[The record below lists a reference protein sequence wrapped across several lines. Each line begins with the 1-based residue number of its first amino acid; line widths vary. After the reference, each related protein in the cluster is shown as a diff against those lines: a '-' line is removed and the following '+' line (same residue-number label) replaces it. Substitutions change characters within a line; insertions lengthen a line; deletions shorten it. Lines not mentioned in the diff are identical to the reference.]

1 MNKKPNAFTVGL
13 FAFVGV
19 FLFMP
24 NTLNNANLRVKFSPL
39 IRRAEIKY
47 GIPEDMLFRL
57 IKTESNFNPNA
68 YNAGSGAI
76 GLGQFVLKWHPN
88 ITRDQALNPDFAI
101 DYAGKYLSSLAKQLK
116 GDWKS
121 AVAAYNWGI
130 GNLQKQGIANAPL
143 ETVNYIK
150 KVYYG

>member
-1 MNKKPNAFTVGL
+1 MKKKPNTFTVGL

-24 NTLNNANLRVKFSPL
+24 NAINNANLRVKYATA

-47 GIPEDMLFRL
+47 GIPENMLFRL

-68 YNAGSGAI
+68 YNTSSGAT
-76 GLGQFVLKWHPN
+76 GLAQLVLKWHPSV
-88 ITRDQALNPDFAI
+88 TKAQALDGEFAI

-116 GDWKS
+116 GDWKQ

-130 GNLQKQGIANAPL
+130 GNLQRQGIAAAPR
-143 ETVNYIK
+143 ETVDYIK

>member
-1 MNKKPNAFTVGL
+1 MKKKPNALTVGL

-24 NTLNNANLRVKFSPL
+24 NTIVTELNRTKFTPA
-39 IRRAEIKY
+39 IRRAELKY
-47 GIPEDMLFRL
+47 GIPENMLFRL

-68 YNAGSGAI
+68 VNAKSGAI

-88 ITRDQALNPDFAI
+88 VTREQALNAEFAI
-101 DYAGKYLSSLAKQLK
+101 DYAGKYLASLAKQLK

-130 GNLQKQGIANAPL
+130 GNLQRQGIANAPL

-150 KVYYG
+150 KVFYG

>member
-24 NTLNNANLRVKFSPL
+24 NTLNNANLRVKYSPL
-39 IRRAEIKY
+39 ISRAEIKY
-47 GIPEDMLFRL
+47 GIPKDMLFRL

-68 YNAGSGAI
+68 VNAKSGAL

-88 ITRDQALNPDFAI
+88 VTREQALNAEFAI

-130 GNLQKQGIANAPL
+130 GNLQRQGLTKAPR
-143 ETVNYIK
+143 ETVDYIK